1 MTRQKPRSDR
11 GARNMFRNFI
21 DGLRNWWA
29 AHQPAFWSRLSPA
42 YRSALV
48 ILVIVVVWI
57 ASGVLTGSRDN
68 GPAQA
73 KTNDTPRVQVALLD
87 QVSRNATITVRGR
100 TQALHAV
107 DIKAEV
113 EGSVQALHFER
124 GDHVKKG
131 QVLCEIKT
139 NDRAAKLDQAR
150 AMVAQTEKQHDVDL
164 DLAKNGFRSK
174 IQVATS
180 AAQLEAAR
188 ASQRSMEIQLANTR
202 MVAPF
207 DGIADDRYVD
217 VGDYMR
223 VGDKC
228 ALVIAPEPFLAIG
241 TVSEQQVGQI
251 HAGDPATATLVTGET
266 VQGKVRFVA
275 AKADDTTRTFRV
287 EVELPN
293 PDAKLRDGVSADIH
307 IPVRQ
312 VMAAKISPGILVLD
326 DGGIVGVR
334 TVVAG
339 IVRFKPVQIISD
351 GPDGMWIAGLP
362 NGTTVITVGQEFVN
376 DGEHVEAVRA
386 GAHA

>member
-1 MTRQKPRSDR
+1 
-11 GARNMFRNFI
+11 MFRNFI
-21 DGLRNWWA
+21 DGLRNWWT

-48 ILVIVVVWI
+48 ILVVVVLWI
-57 ASGVLTGSRDN
+57 ASGVFSGSSSTGGD
-68 GPAQA
+68 ADA
-73 KTNDTPRVQVALLD
+73 KANETPRVQVALL
-87 QVSRNATITVRGR
+87 QEVSRNATITVRGR

-107 DIKAEV
+107 DVKAEV

-131 QVLCEIKT
+131 QTLCEIKT

-188 ASQRSMEIQLANTR
+188 ASERSMQIQLANTR
-202 MVAPF
+202 MIAPF

-251 HAGDPATATLVTGET
+251 KAGDPATAVLVTGET
-266 VQGKVRFVA
+266 VQGHVRFVA
-275 AKADDTTRTFRV
+275 AKADDTTRTFRI

-326 DGGIVGVR
+326 DNGIVGVR

-339 IVRFKPVQIISD
+339 VVRFKPVQIISD
-351 GPDGMWIAGLP
+351 GPDGMWISGLP

-376 DGEHVEAVRA
+376 DGEHVKAVSA
-386 GAHA
+386 GAKA

>member
-1 MTRQKPRSDR
+1 
-11 GARNMFRNFI
+11 MFRNFFE
-21 DGLRNWWA
+21 GLGNWWS
-29 AHQPAFWSRLSPA
+29 AHQPGFWRRLSPA

-48 ILVIVVVWI
+48 ILVVAVIWI
-57 ASGVLTGSRDN
+57 ASGVLSGSKNSGQD
-68 GPAQA
+68 AQA
-73 KTNDTPRVQVALLD
+73 KTNDTPRVQVALL
-87 QVSRNATITVRGR
+87 QEVSRDATITVRGR

-107 DIKAEV
+107 DVKAEV

-164 DLAKNGFRSK
+164 DLEKNGFRSK

-188 ASQRSMEIQLANTR
+188 ASQRSMEIQLDNTK

-223 VGDKC
+223 LGDKC
-228 ALVIAPEPFLAIG
+228 ALVIAPEPFLAVG

-326 DGGIVGVR
+326 DNGIVGVR
-334 TVVAG
+334 TIVAG
-339 IVRFKPVQIISD
+339 VVRFMPVQIISD
-351 GPDGMWIAGLP
+351 GPEGMWIAGLP

-376 DGEHVEAVRA
+376 DGEHVLAVRA
-386 GAHA
+386 GAKA

>member
-1 MTRQKPRSDR
+1 
-11 GARNMFRNFI
+11 MFRNFI
-21 DGLRNWWA
+21 DGLRNWWD
-29 AHQPAFWSRLSPA
+29 AHQPAFWRRLSPA

-48 ILVIVVVWI
+48 ILIIVVLWI
-57 ASGVLTGSRDN
+57 GSGVLGGSRNAGQD
-68 GPAQA
+68 ADA
-73 KTNDTPRVQVALLD
+73 KTNEAPRVQVALLHEVKRD
-87 QVSRNATITVRGR
+87 ATITVRGR

-107 DIKAEV
+107 EIKAEV
-113 EGSVQALHFER
+113 EGAVQSLHFER

-139 NDRAAKLDQAR
+139 NDRIAKLDQAR
-150 AMVAQTEKQHDVDL
+150 AMVAQTSKQHDVDL

-174 IQVATS
+174 IQVAQS

-188 ASQRSMEIQLANTR
+188 AQERTMQIQLANTK
-202 MVAPF
+202 MTAPF

-228 ALVIAPEPFLAIG
+228 ALIIAPEPFLAIG

-251 HAGDPATATLVTGET
+251 NAGDPATATLVTGET
-266 VQGKVRFVA
+266 VSGRVRYVA
-275 AKADDTTRTFRV
+275 SKADDTTRTFRV

-293 PDAKLRDGVSADIH
+293 PDGKLRDGVSADIH

-326 DGGIVGVR
+326 DNGVVGVR

-339 IVRFKPVQIISD
+339 VVRFKPVQIISD

-376 DGEHVEAVRA
+376 DGERVQAVTA
-386 GAHA
+386 GAKA

>member
-1 MTRQKPRSDR
+1 
-11 GARNMFRNFI
+11 MFRNLI
-21 DGLRNWWA
+21 DGLRNWWD
-29 AHQPAFWSRLSPA
+29 AHQPAFWRRLSPA

-48 ILVIVVVWI
+48 ILIVVVLWI
-57 ASGVLTGSRDN
+57 GSGLFGGSKSTDD
-68 GPAQA
+68 AQA
-73 KTNDTPRVQVALLD
+73 KTSDIPRVQVALLHE
-87 QVSRNATITVRGR
+87 VERNATITIRGR

-107 DIKAEV
+107 EVKAEV
-113 EGSVQALHFER
+113 EGAVQSLHFER

-139 NDRAAKLDQAR
+139 NDRIAKLDQAK
-150 AMVAQTEKQHDVDL
+150 AMVAQTAKQHDVDL

-174 IQVATS
+174 IQVAQS

-188 ASQRSMEIQLANTR
+188 AQERTMQLQLANTK
-202 MVAPF
+202 MTAPF
-207 DGIADDRYVD
+207 DGIADDRFVD

-228 ALVIAPEPFLAIG
+228 ALIIAPEPFLAIG

-251 HAGDPATATLVTGET
+251 NKGDPATATLVTGET
-266 VQGKVRFVA
+266 VAGHVRFVA
-275 AKADDTTRTFRV
+275 SKADDTTRTFRV

-326 DGGIVGVR
+326 DNGVVGVR
-334 TVVAG
+334 TVVNG
-339 IVRFKPVQIISD
+339 VVRFKPVQIISD
-351 GPDGMWIAGLP
+351 GPDGMWIAGLS

-376 DGEHVEAVRA
+376 DGQRVKTVRA
-386 GAHA
+386 GAKA

>member
-1 MTRQKPRSDR
+1 
-11 GARNMFRNFI
+11 MFRNFI
-21 DGLRNWWA
+21 DGLRNWWDQ
-29 AHQPAFWSRLSPA
+29 HQPAFWRRLSPA

-48 ILVIVVVWI
+48 ILIVVVLWI
-57 ASGVLTGSRDN
+57 GSGVFGGSRSNQD
-68 GPAQA
+68 AEA
-73 KTNDTPRVQVALLD
+73 KTNDTPRVQVALL
-87 QVSRNATITVRGR
+87 QEVSRNATITVRGR

-107 DIKAEV
+107 DVKAEV
-113 EGSVQALHFER
+113 EGAVQALHFER

-139 NDRAAKLDQAR
+139 NDRIAKLDQAR
-150 AMVAQTEKQHDVDL
+150 AMVAQTAKQHDVDI
-164 DLAKNGFRSK
+164 DLAKSGFRSK

-188 ASQRSMEIQLANTR
+188 ASERSMQIQLANTR
-202 MVAPF
+202 MTAPF

-228 ALVIAPEPFLAIG
+228 ALIIAPEPFLAIG

-266 VQGKVRFVA
+266 VEGKVRFVA
-275 AKADDTTRTFRV
+275 AKADDTTRTFRI

-293 PDAKLRDGVSADIH
+293 PDAKLRDGVSADIR

-326 DGGIVGVR
+326 DNGVVGVR

-339 IVRFKPVQIISD
+339 VVHFKPVQIISD
-351 GPDGMWIAGLP
+351 GPDGMWISGLP

-376 DGEHVEAVRA
+376 DGEHVLAVKT
-386 GAHA
+386 GAKV

>member
-1 MTRQKPRSDR
+1 
-11 GARNMFRNFI
+11 MFRNLI
-21 DGLRNWWA
+21 DGLRNWWD
-29 AHQPAFWSRLSPA
+29 AHQPAFWRRLSPA

-48 ILVIVVVWI
+48 ILIVVVLWI
-57 ASGVLTGSRDN
+57 GSGLFGGSKNTDD
-68 GPAQA
+68 AQA
-73 KTNDTPRVQVALLD
+73 KTSDIPRVQVALLHE
-87 QVSRNATITVRGR
+87 VERNATITIRGR

-107 DIKAEV
+107 EVKAEV
-113 EGSVQALHFER
+113 EGAVQSLHFER

-139 NDRAAKLDQAR
+139 NDRIAKLDQAK
-150 AMVAQTEKQHDVDL
+150 AMVAQTAKQHDVDL

-174 IQVATS
+174 IQVAQS

-188 ASQRSMEIQLANTR
+188 AQERTMQLQLANTK
-202 MVAPF
+202 MTAPF
-207 DGIADDRYVD
+207 DGIADDRFVD

-228 ALVIAPEPFLAIG
+228 ALIIAPEPFLAIG

-251 HAGDPATATLVTGET
+251 NKGDPATATLVTGET
-266 VQGKVRFVA
+266 VAGHVRFVA
-275 AKADDTTRTFRV
+275 SKADDTTRTFRV

-326 DGGIVGVR
+326 DNGVVGVR
-334 TVVAG
+334 TVVNG

-351 GPDGMWIAGLP
+351 GPDGMWIAGLS

-376 DGEHVEAVRA
+376 DGQRVKAVRA
-386 GAHA
+386 GAKA

>member
-1 MTRQKPRSDR
+1 
-11 GARNMFRNFI
+11 MFRNLI
-21 DGLRNWWA
+21 DGLRNWWD
-29 AHQPAFWSRLSPA
+29 AHQPAFWRRLSPA

-48 ILVIVVVWI
+48 ILVVVIVWI
-57 ASGVLTGSRDN
+57 GSGFFGGSKNTDD
-68 GPAQA
+68 AQA
-73 KTNDTPRVQVALLD
+73 RTSDVPSVQVALLHE
-87 QVSRNATITVRGR
+87 VERNATITIRGR
-100 TQALHAV
+100 TQALHSV
-107 DIKAEV
+107 EVKAEV
-113 EGSVQALHFER
+113 EGAVQALHFER

-139 NDRAAKLDQAR
+139 NDRLAKLDQAK
-150 AMVAQTEKQHDVDL
+150 AMVAQTAKQHDVDL

-174 IQVATS
+174 IQVAQS

-188 ASQRSMEIQLANTR
+188 AQERTMQLQLANTK
-202 MVAPF
+202 MTAPF

-228 ALVIAPEPFLAIG
+228 ALIIAPEPFLAIG

-251 HAGDPATATLVTGET
+251 NKGDPATATLVTGET
-266 VQGKVRFVA
+266 VSGHVRFVA
-275 AKADDTTRTFRV
+275 SKADDTTRTFRV

-293 PDAKLRDGVSADIH
+293 PDSKLRDGVSADIH

-326 DGGIVGVR
+326 DNGVVGVR
-334 TVVAG
+334 TVANG

-351 GPDGMWIAGLP
+351 GPDGMWIAGLRS
-362 NGTTVITVGQEFVN
+362 GTTVITVGQEFVN
-376 DGEHVEAVRA
+376 DGEHVKAVRA
-386 GAHA
+386 GAKA

>member
-1 MTRQKPRSDR
+1 
-11 GARNMFRNFI
+11 MFRNFI
-21 DGLRNWWA
+21 DGLKNWWD
-29 AHQPAFWSRLSPA
+29 AHQPAFWRRLSPA

-48 ILVIVVVWI
+48 ILIVVVVWI
-57 ASGVLTGSRDN
+57 GSGVFGGSHNNQD
-68 GPAQA
+68 AEA
-73 KTNDTPRVQVALLD
+73 KTNDTPRVQVALL
-87 QVSRNATITVRGR
+87 QEVSRNATITVRGR

-107 DIKAEV
+107 DVKAEV

-124 GDHVKKG
+124 GQHVKKG

-188 ASQRSMEIQLANTR
+188 ATQRSMEIQLQNTK

-217 VGDYMR
+217 IGDYMR

-251 HAGDPATATLVTGET
+251 KAGDPATATLVTGET
-266 VQGKVRFVA
+266 VTGHVRFVA
-275 AKADDTTRTFRV
+275 SKADDTTRTFRI

-326 DGGIVGVR
+326 DNGVVGVR
-334 TVVAG
+334 TVTAG
-339 IVRFKPVQIISD
+339 TVHFRPVQIISD

-362 NGTTVITVGQEFVN
+362 SGTTVITVGQEFVN
-376 DGEHVEAVRA
+376 DGEHVVAVRA
-386 GAHA
+386 GAKA

>member
-1 MTRQKPRSDR
+1 
-11 GARNMFRNFI
+11 MFRNWI
-21 DGLRNWWA
+21 DGLRNWWD
-29 AHQPAFWSRLSPA
+29 AHQPAFWRRLSPA

-48 ILVIVVVWI
+48 ILIVVVLWI
-57 ASGVLTGSRDN
+57 ASGLLGGSKNTDD
-68 GPAQA
+68 AQA
-73 KTNDTPRVQVALLD
+73 KTNDIPRVQVQLLRE
-87 QVSRNATITVRGR
+87 VERNATITIRGR
-100 TQALHAV
+100 TQALHSV
-107 DIKAEV
+107 EVKAEV
-113 EGSVQALHFER
+113 EGAVQALHFER

-139 NDRAAKLDQAR
+139 NDRIAKLDQAK
-150 AMVAQTEKQHDVDL
+150 AMVAQTAKQHDVDL

-174 IQVATS
+174 IQVAQS

-188 ASQRSMEIQLANTR
+188 AQERTMQLQLANTK
-202 MVAPF
+202 MTAPF

-251 HAGDPATATLVTGET
+251 GKGDPATATLVTGET
-266 VQGKVRFVA
+266 VAGHVRFVA
-275 AKADDTTRTFRV
+275 SKADDATRTFRI

-307 IPVRQ
+307 IPVRR

-326 DGGIVGVR
+326 DNGVVGVR
-334 TVVAG
+334 TVANG

-351 GPDGMWIAGLP
+351 GPDGMWISGLA

-376 DGEHVEAVRA
+376 DGERVKAVRT
-386 GAHA
+386 GAKA

>member
-1 MTRQKPRSDR
+1 
-11 GARNMFRNFI
+11 MFRNLI
-21 DGLRNWWA
+21 DGLRNWWE
-29 AHQPAFWSRLSPA
+29 AHQPAFWRRLSPA

-48 ILVIVVVWI
+48 ILVVVVLWI
-57 ASGVLTGSRDN
+57 GSGLFSSSKSTDD
-68 GPAQA
+68 AQA
-73 KTNDTPRVQVALLD
+73 KTSDTPRVQVQLLRE
-87 QVSRNATITVRGR
+87 VERNATITIRGR
-100 TQALHAV
+100 TQALHSV
-107 DIKAEV
+107 EVKAEV
-113 EGSVQALHFER
+113 EGAVQALHFER

-139 NDRAAKLDQAR
+139 NDRIAKLDQAK
-150 AMVAQTEKQHDVDL
+150 AMVAQTAKQHDVDL

-174 IQVATS
+174 IQVAQS

-188 ASQRSMEIQLANTR
+188 AQERTMQLQLANTK
-202 MVAPF
+202 MTAPF

-228 ALVIAPEPFLAIG
+228 ALIIAPEPFLAIG

-251 HAGDPATATLVTGET
+251 GKGDPATATLVTGET
-266 VQGKVRFVA
+266 VAGHVRFVA
-275 AKADDTTRTFRV
+275 SKADDATRTFRI

-307 IPVRQ
+307 IPVRR

-326 DGGIVGVR
+326 DNGVVGVR
-334 TVVAG
+334 TVANG

-351 GPDGMWIAGLP
+351 GPDGMWISGLA

-376 DGEHVEAVRA
+376 DGERVKAVRT
-386 GAHA
+386 GAKA

>member
-48 ILVIVVVWI
+48 ILIVVVLWI
-57 ASGVLTGSRDN
+57 GSGVFNGSRPNDD
-68 GPAQA
+68 AQA
-73 KTNDTPRVQVALLD
+73 KTSEIPRVQVALL
-87 QVSRNATITVRGR
+87 QETSRNATVTVRGR

-107 DIKAEV
+107 DVKAEV
-113 EGSVQALHFER
+113 EGAVQALHFEK

-139 NDRAAKLDQAR
+139 NDRIAKLDQAR
-150 AMVAQTEKQHDVDL
+150 AMVAQTAKQHDVDL

-174 IQVATS
+174 IQVSQS

-188 ASQRSMEIQLANTR
+188 AQERTMQIQLANTR

-217 VGDYMR
+217 IGDYMR

-241 TVSEQQVGQI
+241 SVSEQQVGQI
-251 HAGDPATATLVTGET
+251 KAGNPASATLVTGET

-275 AKADDTTRTFRV
+275 AKADDATRTFRI

-293 PDAKLRDGVSADIH
+293 PDGLLRDGVSADIH

-326 DGGIVGVR
+326 DNGIVGVR

-351 GPDGMWIAGLP
+351 GPDGMWISGLP
-362 NGTTVITVGQEFVN
+362 NGTTVITVGQEYVN
-376 DGEHVEAVRA
+376 DGQHVQAVRA
-386 GAHA
+386 GAKA